1 MTFSS
6 KHAKMPRKQKNEL
19 TKPEVDTQDISSM
32 IRHGGRK
39 FLSRLKQKSIRSNN
53 SWYRILSLDKRRFID
68 AVIQT
73 VDKIRSSLLLKL
85 LTALAEKLLQA
96 IGGIRGLVGNLAYK
110 MQNFGRPLA
119 QRISVIATKW
129 GNSLAAKWAND
140 EVFIRYLTVTDMN
153 NLPIFRVSNKL

>member
-6 KHAKMPRKQKNEL
+6 KLAKMPSKQKNEL
-19 TKPEVDTQDISSM
+19 TKPEIDTQDISSM

-39 FLSRLKQKSIRSNN
+39 FLSKLKQKSIRSNN

-85 LTALAEKLLQA
+85 LTALAEKLLHA
-96 IGGIRGLVGNLAYK
+96 IGGIRGLIGNLAYE
-110 MQNFGRPLA
+110 MQNFGQPLA
-119 QRISVIATKW
+119 QRISIIATKW
-129 GNSLAAKWAND
+129 GNSLAANWAND
-140 EVFIRYLTVTDMN
+140 EGFIRYLTVFDMN